1 VTLYVLDTDRLSLH
15 LHGHPQV
22 RERLAQIAP
31 DALAVTIITD
41 LKSNCAGAWRKSAR
55 RRLVIRAPQPTDT
68 CTKPSLIW
76 HSSPFKVTR

>member
-1 VTLYVLDTDRLSLH
+1 MTLYVLDTDHLSLH
-15 LHGHPQV
+15 LRGHPQV

-31 DALAVTIITD
+31 DALAITIITAEEQ
-41 LKSNCAGAWRKSAR
+41 LRGRLRKSAK

-76 HSSPFKVTR
+76 QS